1 MKVWMNYFQLLRK
14 ALRLLLNN
22 KYFFIVA
29 ILFSL
34 ILNSCGGKK
43 SSKNE
48 NKVDFENPQVVM
60 QQAENVLGNNV
71 KYAYKGKFDD
81 DSNIEI
87 AAGLEVQNSKEWGI
101 KFVLLKM
108 ENGSLVKAYE
118 SPLFNGSFRE
128 CLFQKIKFPMF
139 DYELVYYNSQDY
151 YLGSGG
157 GEIYSYI
164 VNYKEG
170 KTYYA
175 HLISASNRPISVF
188 LSKNIEV
195 QEIKNFFM
203 SNFKRDFPSFTV
215 VDKDIELKN

>member
-1 MKVWMNYFQLLRK
+1 MNYIQLLRK
-14 ALRLLLNN
+14 APRLLLNN
-22 KYFFIVA
+22 KYIFIIA
-29 ILFSL
+29 ILLSF
-34 ILNSCGGKK
+34 ILNSCGGK
-43 SSKNE
+43 SDKNG
-48 NKVDFENPQVVM
+48 NDKVDFENPQVVL
-60 QQAENVLGNNV
+60 QQAKDVLGNNV

-87 AAGLEVQNSKEWGI
+87 AAGLEVQNSKVWGI

-118 SPLFNGSFRE
+118 SPLFNGSFKE

-157 GEIYSYI
+157 GEIFSYI

-175 HLISASNRPISVF
+175 HLISGPNRPISVF
-188 LSKNIEV
+188 LSKNMEV
-195 QEIKNFFM
+195 REIKIFFV

>member
-1 MKVWMNYFQLLRK
+1 MNYIQLLRK
-14 ALRLLLNN
+14 APRLLLNN
-22 KYFFIVA
+22 KYIFIIA
-29 ILFSL
+29 ILLSF
-34 ILNSCGGKK
+34 ILNSCGGK
-43 SSKNE
+43 SDKNG
-48 NKVDFENPQVVM
+48 NDKVDFENPQVVL
-60 QQAENVLGNNV
+60 QQAKDVLGNNV

-87 AAGLEVQNSKEWGI
+87 AAGLEVQNSKVWGI

-118 SPLFNGSFRE
+118 SPLFNGSFKE

-157 GEIYSYI
+157 GEIFSYI

-175 HLISASNRPISVF
+175 HLISGPNRPISVF
-188 LSKNIEV
+188 LSKNMEV
-195 QEIKNFFM
+195 REIKNFFV

>member
-1 MKVWMNYFQLLRK
+1 MNYIQLLKK
-14 ALRLLLNN
+14 ALRLLLDN
-22 KYFFIVA
+22 KNLFLIV
-29 ILFSL
+29 IIISL
-34 ILNSCGGKK
+34 VFESCGGKK
-43 SSKNE
+43 SNKNE
-48 NKVDFENPQVVM
+48 TKVDFENPQIVL
-60 QQAENVLGNNV
+60 QQAKNVLGNNV
-71 KYAYKGKFDD
+71 IYAYKGKFDN
-81 DSNIEI
+81 DSQIEI
-87 AAGLEVQNSKEWGI
+87 AAGVEIQNSKEWGI

-108 ENGSLVKAYE
+108 EDGSLVKTYE
-118 SPLFNGSFRE
+118 SNLLNGSFKE

-139 DYELVYYNSQDY
+139 NYELTYYNSQDY

-175 HLISASNRPISVF
+175 HLISGPSRPISVF
-188 LSKNIEV
+188 LSKNIDIP
-195 QEIKNFFM
+195 EIKNFFM

>member
-1 MKVWMNYFQLLRK
+1 MKVWMNYIQLLKK
-14 ALRLLLNN
+14 ALRLLLDN
-22 KYFFIVA
+22 KNLFLIV
-29 ILFSL
+29 IIISL
-34 ILNSCGGKK
+34 VFESCGGKK
-43 SSKNE
+43 SNKNE
-48 NKVDFENPQVVM
+48 TKVDFENPQIVL
-60 QQAENVLGNNV
+60 QQAKNVLGNNV
-71 KYAYKGKFDD
+71 IYAYKGKFDN
-81 DSNIEI
+81 DSQIEI
-87 AAGLEVQNSKEWGI
+87 AAGVEIQNSKEWGI

-108 ENGSLVKAYE
+108 EDGSLVKTYE
-118 SPLFNGSFRE
+118 SNLLNGSFKE

-139 DYELVYYNSQDY
+139 NYELTYYNSQDY

-175 HLISASNRPISVF
+175 HLISGPSRPISVF
-188 LSKNIEV
+188 LSKNIDIP
-195 QEIKNFFM
+195 EIKNFFM

>member
-1 MKVWMNYFQLLRK
+1 MNYIQLLRK
-14 ALRLLLNN
+14 APRLLLNN
-22 KYFFIVA
+22 KYIFIIA
-29 ILFSL
+29 ILLSF
-34 ILNSCGGKK
+34 ILNSCGGK
-43 SSKNE
+43 SDKNG
-48 NKVDFENPQVVM
+48 NDKVDFENPQVVL
-60 QQAENVLGNNV
+60 QQAKDVLGNNV

-87 AAGLEVQNSKEWGI
+87 AAGLEVQNSKVWGI

-118 SPLFNGSFRE
+118 SPLFNGSFKE

-157 GEIYSYI
+157 GEIFSYI

-175 HLISASNRPISVF
+175 HLISGPNRPISVF

-195 QEIKNFFM
+195 REIKNFFV

>member
-1 MKVWMNYFQLLRK
+1 MNYIQLLRK
-14 ALRLLLNN
+14 APRLLLNN
-22 KYFFIVA
+22 KYIFIIA
-29 ILFSL
+29 ILLSF
-34 ILNSCGGKK
+34 ILNSCGGK
-43 SSKNE
+43 SDKNG
-48 NKVDFENPQVVM
+48 NDKVDFENPQVVL
-60 QQAENVLGNNV
+60 QQAKDVLGNNV

-87 AAGLEVQNSKEWGI
+87 AAGLEVQNSKVWGI

-118 SPLFNGSFRE
+118 SPLFNGSFKE

-157 GEIYSYI
+157 GEIFSYI
-164 VNYKEG
+164 VNYQEG

-175 HLISASNRPISVF
+175 HLISGPNRPISVF

-195 QEIKNFFM
+195 REIKNFFV